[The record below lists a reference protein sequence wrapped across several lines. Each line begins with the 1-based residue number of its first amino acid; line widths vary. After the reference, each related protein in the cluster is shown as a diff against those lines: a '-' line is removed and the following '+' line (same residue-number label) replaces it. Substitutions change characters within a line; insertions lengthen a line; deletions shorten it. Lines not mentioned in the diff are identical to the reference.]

1 MTFVRGI
8 EITSVHRGKDVHVLA
23 YFLSESAPGLQEM
36 LANVRSALRRPPA
49 EVVTLVVSRA
59 DAKRLLV
66 LDGVQSRA
74 AAHWAASDGV
84 VSANSR
90 ISAARVP
97 VWPIVLAIG
106 R

>member
-49 EVVTLVVSRA
+49 EVVTLVVCTRGHS
-59 DAKRLLV
+59 V
-66 LDGVQSRA
+66 L
-74 AAHWAASDGV
+74 
-84 VSANSR
+84 SANSR

-97 VWPIVLAIG
+97 VWPIVPAIG